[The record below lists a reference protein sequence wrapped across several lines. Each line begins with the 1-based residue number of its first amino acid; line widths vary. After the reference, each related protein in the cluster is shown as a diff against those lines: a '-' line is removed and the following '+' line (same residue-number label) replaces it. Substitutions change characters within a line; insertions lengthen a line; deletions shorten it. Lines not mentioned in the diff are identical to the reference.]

1 MSSISRLIPPIFK
14 TEEQLAICG
23 TEDVE
28 LQELDDVAVELI
40 KQVTPSLADVT
51 IADTGTFADG
61 KNGGVKEYEDI
72 LDIKPLEV
80 ETDLYRKTRVLR
92 QIADKVPY
100 TYNNVKDWFSL
111 WGVDAEFNIN
121 YNNGNVEVVC
131 SATELVKNPEI
142 ARLIDRILPMNLF
155 FSRTE
160 GTNKKLYYNQFV
172 TVTNP
177 EWQYQY
183 NNGGVNFAKTATGE
197 QAFLQNAT
205 YSGNLADY
213 LAYLGLYV
221 LDALYSGSK
230 TVEAL
235 VNDTTTLSVTKT
247 KTSTF
252 ELKYSTTIPS
262 SVSEVNKITFKID
275 DVVLFTIPATFDNPI
290 GTTYNVKISSITDRS
305 LYIPTSADY
314 RKQLNEQFFTE
325 YPVTLTARFAS
336 GSYMTYTGETI
347 IDTTTAH
354 RRFTI
359 TPTEDDTITRI
370 YFTANSRTIGYAGC
384 DIDVYAGQS
393 CVIDYYLCQEIR

>member
-1 MSSISRLIPPIFK
+1 MSNISRLIPPIFK

-121 YNNGNVEVVC
+121 YSNGNVEVVC

-197 QAFLQNAT
+197 QAFLQNET
-205 YSGNLADY
+205 YSSQLINSSSGVEEQLIN
-213 LAYLGLYV
+213 
-221 LDALYSGSK
+221 ALYSGSK

-235 VNDTTTLSVTKT
+235 VNSTTTLSVTKT
-247 KTSTF
+247 KDSTY

-262 SVSEVNKITFKID
+262 SVSEVNRITFKIN
-275 DVVLFTIPATFDNPI
+275 DVNLFTIPATFDNPI
-290 GTTYNVKISSITDRS
+290 GTTYNVKVATQYYSNI
-305 LYIPTSADY
+305 YIPTVADY
-314 RKQLNEQFFTE
+314 RKQLNEQFFNVC
-325 YPVTLTARFAS
+325 PIDLMVNFAS
-336 GSYMTYTGETI
+336 GGYGWYTGETI
-347 IDTTTAH
+347 VDTTTAH

-359 TPTEDDTITRI
+359 TPTEDNTITFLLFNYSGRVMS
-370 YFTANSRTIGYAGC
+370 YEGC
-384 DIDVYAGQS
+384 DIDVYAGQN